1 MVGIGYA
8 DGFLR
13 SLSSTNQHAGGR
25 AFVRGQLVPVVGR
38 VSMDMLTIDLTQ
50 CPHARVGDLVT
61 LWGDALPVDEVA
73 ASLGII
79 SYQLLAGLGVR
90 VLREY
95 C

>member
-1 MVGIGYA
+1 MRVGIVSIGYA
-8 DGFLR
+8 DGY
-13 SLSSTNQHAGGR
+13 
-25 AFVRGQLVPVVGR
+25 PVTAANGTPVVVGTTRTGTVGR

-79 SYQLLAGLGVR
+79 SYQLLSCLGGR